1 MSQQNDSSVES
12 LLLCGAGRGF
22 AEEPSFLEARRLK
35 RELLQEQRSRWADG
49 EQVAP
54 EELLARWPTDPER
67 DPFAVSIVYE
77 DLVQHQRLGEEQSIS
92 EYSRRFPFQKDAL
105 ASMVSLDQMFEAI
118 SRANPGACQSRS
130 RRRVSLLGF
139 PDVGDVVFGF
149 RLCGELGRGAFA
161 RVFLAEQKELAGRPV
176 VLKLSPIEGTEPQ
189 TLAQLQHTHIVP
201 IYSVHED
208 SEAGPRAVCM
218 PYFGRAS
225 LSQVLRELWATTT
238 LPTSGQQLVDAL
250 SKAQGPAVQ
259 NRSAVPNDA
268 TPDPDVAEVA
278 RLRSSMRESEGAEI
292 ATRPSSSAAS
302 EVLRLQLR
310 GGDQTPLKHLS
321 ELSYVQATA
330 WIIARLAEGLEHAH
344 NRGVLHR
351 DVKPSNVLI
360 SSDGQPLLL
369 DFNLAQD
376 QLDDAAEAAVGG
388 TVSYMA
394 PEHLRA
400 LMGRTP
406 DLVRQVDRRSDIYS
420 LGLVLFEMLT
430 GHRPFDQSGSYSAL
444 LVQIEAMAA
453 ERSKV
458 TPTLRHQRSDVP
470 WSLESIFRKCLA
482 PDPVQ
487 RYQTAEHLAE
497 DLCCFLEDRPL
508 KHAPELSWVERVRK
522 WTRRHPRLT
531 YSASVT
537 SVAAVALLVV
547 GAALS
552 TVQGHLAKTRDQLH
566 TAQAEDRQQ
575 VFESG
580 TVRAL
585 CLVNTVVPLQD
596 HLREGIAVCEQTLN
610 LYGFLDGDT
619 WREPAEWSR
628 LASKDRRRLAEDARE
643 LLMLLASARLQIE
656 SDSTGSTGP
665 YGRSDDGRDVN
676 VRHEADVDSRHK
688 AGGYRHCRDALLLLD
703 RAQAIPGITPSKA
716 LWLDR
721 ARYLSQLGDS
731 DGAANATRQADQ
743 IKAAG
748 ARDHYLLATAY
759 ARAGGREGFS
769 KALAELDEAI
779 RLEPQHYWSRVQR
792 GFCHFELGEH
802 LLAATDF
809 GHCTGLWPEFAWGYF
824 NRGRVLDESGKK
836 VEAIRDYSEALERDP
851 NFVAAYVNRGLAEL
865 ELGRH
870 QEAVADFDTALKLGK
885 SDASLLASRGL
896 ALEGLGRH
904 DEADVAFRAAFAK
917 VVHLPAIDR
926 ERILRAYGFS
936 ISARMPEEAQRAFKE
951 VLAEAPDNVQ
961 ALYGLAML
969 AMNQTEYDVALE
981 FFNRALETNPEFI
994 EARRYRAVLLAR
1006 TGVLDRA
1013 SQDINRCL
1021 EKEPTVGATLYAA
1034 ACVAARA
1041 AEQLSDPQVAQQAVE
1056 LLRRA
1061 FAHGMDIDKAQN
1073 DPDLTAIRQHPQ
1085 FNELFREVPRNL

>member
-1 MSQQNDSSVES
+1 MSQPNDSSVAS

-22 AEEPSFLEARRLK
+22 AQEPSFLEARRLK

-77 DLVQHQRLGEEQSIS
+77 DLVQHQRLGEELSIS
-92 EYSRRFPFQKDAL
+92 EYTRRFPFQKDAL
-105 ASMVSLDQMFEAI
+105 ASLVSLDQMLETI
-118 SRANPGACQSRS
+118 SRANPGACQSR
-130 RRRVSLLGF
+130 RRRDSLLGF

-208 SEAGPRAVCM
+208 PKAGLRAVCM

-250 SKAQGPAVQ
+250 WKAQGPAVGAS
-259 NRSAVPNDA
+259 RRTGDVSPPVDRDS
-268 TPDPDVAEVA
+268 TPVVT
-278 RLRSSMRESEGAEI
+278 EGL
-292 ATRPSSSAAS
+292 TPPVRQHAS
-302 EVLRLQLR
+302 GIET
-310 GGDQTPLKHLS
+310 DLKHLS
-321 ELSYVQATA
+321 KLTYVQATV

-344 NRGVLHR
+344 CRGVLHR

-376 QLDDAAEAAVGG
+376 QLNDAAEAAVGG
-388 TVSYMA
+388 TVSYMS

-406 DLVRQVDRRSDIYS
+406 DLVHQVDRRSDIYS
-420 LGLVLFEMLT
+420 LGMVLFEMLT

-458 TPTLRHQRSDVP
+458 TPTLRQQRMDAP

-487 RYQTAEHLAE
+487 RYQTAQHLAE
-497 DLCCFLEDRPL
+497 DLRCFLEDRPL
-508 KHAPELSWVERVRK
+508 KHAPELSWVERARK
-522 WTRRHPRLT
+522 WTRRHPRMT
-531 YSASVT
+531 YSAGVT

-628 LASKDRRRLAEDARE
+628 LATEDRRRLAEDARE
-643 LLMLLASARLQIE
+643 LLMLLASARAQ
-656 SDSTGSTGP
+656 
-665 YGRSDDGRDVN
+665 
-676 VRHEADVDSRHK
+676 AASRR
-688 AGGYRHCRDALLLLD
+688 AGGVSPPVTNEVEPANTGGLTSPARQDTHTAALGDALSLLD
-703 RAQAIPGITPSKA
+703 RAQAIPDITPSKA

-769 KALAELDEAI
+769 KALAELDQAI
-779 RLEPQHYWSRVQR
+779 RLEPRHYWSWVQL

-802 LLAATDF
+802 LLAARDF

-824 NRGRVLDESGKK
+824 NRGRVLDESGQKL
-836 VEAIRDYSEALERDP
+836 EAVKDYSAALERDP
-851 NFVAAYVNRGLAEL
+851 NFVAAYLNRGLAEL

-870 QEAVADFDTALKLGK
+870 QKALADFDTALKLGK
-885 SDASLLASRGL
+885 SDAPLLTSRGL

-904 DEADVAFRAAFAK
+904 DEADAAFRAAFAK
-917 VVHLPAIDR
+917 VAHLPAADR

-936 ISARMPEEAQRAFKE
+936 VSARLPEEARRAFKD
-951 VLAEAPDNVQ
+951 VLAVESDNVQ

-969 AMNQTEYDVALE
+969 AMNQAKNEVALE
-981 FFNRALETNPEFI
+981 FFNRALESNPEFI

-1006 TGVLDRA
+1006 TGLLDRA

-1041 AEQLSDPQVAQQAVE
+1041 AEQLSDPQVTQQAVE

-1061 FAHGMDIDKAQN
+1061 FAHGMDIDKAKN
-1073 DPDLTAIRQHPQ
+1073 DPDLAAIRQHPQ
-1085 FNELFREVPRNL
+1085 FNELFRDVPRNL